1 MKEIVFNENGLV
13 PAISQDYKTGEILIH
28 AYMNKEALDKTIESG
43 KAHYFSRSRNKL
55 WLKGEESGNYQIVKE
70 IITDCDNDTILLK
83 VEQKGVACHTGNK
96 SCFYK
101 KILEKEIIEEEQ
113 KPNQEILDVL
123 FNVIEERKK
132 NLPEGSYTAKLFKD
146 GEDKILRKIAEEASE
161 VVLASKSKKKDDI
174 IWEISDLLYHMMVL
188 LSYHD
193 IKPEEIYQELAKRR
207 K

>member
-28 AYMNKEALDKTIESG
+28 AYMNKEALDKTIETG

-132 NLPEGSYTAKLFKD
+132 NLPDGSYTAKLFKD